1 MHQNKDIA
9 DKVMVLTKETGR
21 IRNELAKEKEE
32 KDMLYKRIDS
42 LLAEKAMFES
52 KLTFSS
58 ERENEKKREIQSIE
72 R

>member
-1 MHQNKDIA
+1 
-9 DKVMVLTKETGR
+9 MVLTKETER
-21 IRNELAKEKEE
+21 VRNELRKEKEE

-72 R
+72 KQKKELT